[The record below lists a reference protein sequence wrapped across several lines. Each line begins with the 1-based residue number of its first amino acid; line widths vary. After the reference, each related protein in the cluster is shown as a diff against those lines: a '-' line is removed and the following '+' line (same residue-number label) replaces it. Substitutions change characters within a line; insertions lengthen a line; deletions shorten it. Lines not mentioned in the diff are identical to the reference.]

1 MGPVPQMFRAVPVH
15 ADPAHP
21 GDESAFLQ
29 QVHEKQGGLCVGG
42 GKDGGPGGEA
52 ALQGRHKLPVG
63 RPGVGQVPELGFL
76 REGVGVQPVQQLQVH
91 PQTPI
96 GKLGP
101 VEVEIHQSGEDEPV
115 PEVQKGQVPVGFRE
129 DRKGALAKPLCADQ
143 KSIGN
148 TPVAIGTST
157 EEKLPFTYKIFHGMC
172 LLLAPFYP
180 MLRS

>member
-1 MGPVPQMFRAVPVH
+1 M
-15 ADPAHP
+15 
-21 GDESAFLQ
+21 
-29 QVHEKQGGLCVGG
+29 
-42 GKDGGPGGEA
+42 
-52 ALQGRHKLPVG
+52 
-63 RPGVGQVPELGFL
+63 
-76 REGVGVQPVQQLQVH
+76 
-91 PQTPI
+91 
-96 GKLGP
+96 
-101 VEVEIHQSGEDEPV
+101 EVEIHQSGEDEPV

-148 TPVAIGTST
+148 TPVAIGTGT